1 MVTDEV
7 YRERHLELAR
17 RSLEETQNERLKH
30 IAQGR
35 KRLVKRAEKLIST
48 WQERIAFLSRIRE

>member
-1 MVTDEV
+1 MVTAEV

-17 RSLEETQNERLKH
+17 RSLDEVQCERLRH
-30 IAQGR
+30 IAEGR
-35 KRLVKRAEKLIST
+35 KRLVKRAEKLISI